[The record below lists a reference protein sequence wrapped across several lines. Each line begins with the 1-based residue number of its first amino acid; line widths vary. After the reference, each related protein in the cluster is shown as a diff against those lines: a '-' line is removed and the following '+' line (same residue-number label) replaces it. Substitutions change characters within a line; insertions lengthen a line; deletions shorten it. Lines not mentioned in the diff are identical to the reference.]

1 MTDDERMRADLSL
14 ASDPQLVV
22 AVGRYD
28 EAALAELYRRHGAI
42 VAAVSARLLGD
53 RGRADEVTQEIFT
66 RLWQRPERFDP
77 ERSSLRTF
85 LVTDAHGRAVD
96 RLRSDL
102 RRTAREER
110 HERNALRVDAD
121 VEREVWELLRAERV
135 RDALVE
141 LPETER
147 AAIQLAYFDGRT
159 YREVADQLGIPE
171 GTAKSRIRN
180 GLHRLARH
188 LEATGYGVNHGS

>member
-1 MTDDERMRADLSL
+1 MTDEDGMRADLSL
-14 ASDPQLVV
+14 VSDPQLVV

-28 EAALAELYRRHGAI
+28 EAALAELYRRHGSI
-42 VAAVSARLLGD
+42 VAAVSLRLLGD
-53 RGRADEVTQEIFT
+53 QGRADEVTQEIFT

-77 ERSSLRTF
+77 ERSALRTY

-96 RLRSDL
+96 RLRADQ
-102 RRTAREER
+102 RRSAREER
-110 HERNALRVDAD
+110 HERSAVRVDAD
-121 VEREVWELLRAERV
+121 VEREVGELLRAERV
-135 RDALVE
+135 REALVE
-141 LPETER
+141 LPDPER
-147 AAIQLAYFDGRT
+147 AAIELAYFDGRT

-188 LEATGYGVNHGS
+188 LEATGYGVNHGA

>member
-1 MTDDERMRADLSL
+1 MTDEERMRADLSP

-42 VAAVSARLLGD
+42 VAAVAMRLLGD

-77 ERSSLRTF
+77 ERSSLRTY

-102 RRTAREER
+102 RRSAREER
-110 HERNALRVDAD
+110 HERDAVRVDAD

-135 RDALVE
+135 REALVE